1 MESDDTAQTPSVT
14 GLAPY
19 LTFFFSPLFFLGNVI
34 SPSED
39 EAAFNLLPNS
49 PVHQAEMRPL
59 SYITLINTGI
69 PLQKVCQAK
78 WKMNNTHYI
87 C

>member
-1 MESDDTAQTPSVT
+1 MLAIEHADSRCFSALRLQMESDDTTQTPSVT
-14 GLAPY
+14 GRAPY
-19 LTFFFSPLFFLGNVI
+19 LTFFPFFFFFGDVI

-59 SYITLINTGI
+59 SYVT
-69 PLQKVCQAK
+69 
-78 WKMNNTHYI
+78 
-87 C
+87 